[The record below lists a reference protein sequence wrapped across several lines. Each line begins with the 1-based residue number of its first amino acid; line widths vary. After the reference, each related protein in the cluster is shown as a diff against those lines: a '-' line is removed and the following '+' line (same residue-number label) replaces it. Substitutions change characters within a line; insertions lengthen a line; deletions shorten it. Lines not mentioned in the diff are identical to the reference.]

1 MYFVA
6 LEGVTRHAL
15 SEAVKAVMR
24 NKLGHTFFPSP
35 VELRRLCDEAQAPHN
50 RMAERIRQREQQSR
64 ENAEF
69 NRVMAQRTPAAK
81 ERAKAVYD
89 AYCRDYEAGKVKQ
102 QSEERIGPPLDPEL
116 LAKVPDARS
125 SFEHVGKSASRNV
138 S

>member
-6 LEGVTRHAL
+6 LEGVTRYAL

-69 NRVMAQRTPAAK
+69 NRIAAQRTSAAK
-81 ERAKAVYD
+81 ERVKAIYD
-89 AYCRDYEAGKVKQ
+89 AYCRDHEANKTQ
-102 QSEERIGPPLDPEL
+102 RATEDRIGPPLDPKL
-116 LAKVPDARS
+116 LALVEDAPTP
-125 SFEHVGKSASRNV
+125 FTTAKMA
-138 S
+138 